1 MEAIQ
6 GYPRFT
12 FGILELNAGFSIIP
26 VLVGTYGLVEILD
39 NLTIG
44 DIKTVIMNVG
54 RVIPLQ
60 LTEGFSI
67 YG

>member
-12 FGILELNAGFSIIP
+12 FGILEFNAGFSIIP